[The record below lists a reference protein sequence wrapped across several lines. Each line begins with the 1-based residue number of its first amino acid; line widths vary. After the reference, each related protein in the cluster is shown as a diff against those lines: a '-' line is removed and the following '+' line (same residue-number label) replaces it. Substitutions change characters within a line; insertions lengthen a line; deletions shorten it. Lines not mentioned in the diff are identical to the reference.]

1 MITFLLGDGQVFP
14 FPFQPIPIDEIH
26 FGACFMH
33 VALLSAQC
41 SAGRTRNLQ
50 LDPHPTERAL
60 RPKQLLLL
68 SFLIFSYFGAPMSKR
83 EEVE

>member
-1 MITFLLGDGQVFP
+1 MAKFSLSLSNQFRLMKSVLAP
-14 FPFQPIPIDEIH
+14 VSCMWH
-26 FGACFMH
+26 CS
-33 VALLSAQC
+33 VLSAQC